1 MTTNRNLAGRTA
13 IRRVVAGVD
22 GSESSM
28 HAAVWA
34 AREAKARGVPL
45 TLAHALHLPHAAV
58 ALLGPDDYAER
69 WQAVGDGLVRTI
81 AAQIREL
88 HPRLIVATDISPF
101 SAIDRLAE
109 LSTQDVLVVTGTRGH
124 GGFTGMLLGSV
135 GRTLAAR
142 AQGPL
147 IVVCGPEPAEARGA
161 VVLGVGPHPADSV
174 VEYAFAAARRH
185 GAPLH
190 VVRAWAQPSSTPM
203 ADAGLPG
210 SAAFGVAAP
219 GVLTMPGAPAM
230 TGVLTAQETET
241 RDSEEAEAA
250 DAARA
255 IEPVHARYPEVKVEI
270 TASVGDPVTALISAD
285 AEARLIV
292 VGAHHRRGLFAVGAG
307 HVVEGLLSHSPV
319 PVAVIPAHSADDA
332 HEG

>member
-1 MTTNRNLAGRTA
+1 MTTNRNQAGRTA

-28 HAAVWA
+28 HAALWA
-34 AREAKARGVPL
+34 AREAMARGVPL

-69 WQAVGDGLVRTI
+69 WQAVGDGLVRTV

-142 AQGPL
+142 AEGPL
-147 IVVCGPEPAEARGA
+147 IVVCGPGPEEARGA
-161 VVLGVGPHPADSV
+161 VVLGVGPHPAESV

-185 GAPLH
+185 GAPLR

-210 SAAFGVAAP
+210 SAAFGVAAT
-219 GVLTMPGAPAM
+219 GVLTMPGAPAT
-230 TGVLTAQETET
+230 TGVLAAPETL
-241 RDSEEAEAA
+241 DSEEAEAA
-250 DAARA
+250 DTARA

-270 TASVGDPVTALISAD
+270 TASVGDPVSALTRAG

-292 VGAHHRRGLFAVGAG
+292 VGAHRRRGLFALGAG

-319 PVAVIPAHSADDA
+319 PVAVIPSRSADAQDD
-332 HEG
+332 G